1 MIRELSNS
9 IFTSTNVIA
18 ELFNWI
24 AELCKYILTSKNSIR
39 ELSNQFFYSKNYN

>member
-9 IFTSTNVIA
+9 IFTSKNVIA

-24 AELCKYILTSKNSIR
+24 VELFKSVFTI
-39 ELSNQFFYSKNYN
+39 KNYIKRAL